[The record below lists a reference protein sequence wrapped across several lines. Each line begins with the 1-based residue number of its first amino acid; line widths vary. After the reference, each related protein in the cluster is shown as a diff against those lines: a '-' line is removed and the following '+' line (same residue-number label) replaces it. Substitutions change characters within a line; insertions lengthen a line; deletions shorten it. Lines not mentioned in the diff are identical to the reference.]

1 MLYGAQ
7 WTVQYRC
14 SYREYW
20 YDDREFENPIL
31 AMQYADSLAQSTG
44 RKTRIVDQQGN
55 VVYYSMVW

>member
-20 YDDREFENPIL
+20 YDDREFDNPYV
-31 AMQYADSLAQSTG
+31 AMQYAASLAQST
-44 RKTRIVDQQGN
+44 RRRVRVVDPNGN
-55 VVYYSMVW
+55 VICEY